1 MVGKGIGWILS
12 FAASVSFFFGYV
24 IAVIAGIWWP
34 DNEPVLIVLLVMGF
48 VVGFLNITHREVV
61 PYLVAAIAL
70 IVIGTVHPFDPVL
83 REVSNKFVDD
93 INDITTLLA
102 LFTAPAALLQAIR
115 AGITLSA
122 PGDQISR

>member
-24 IAVIAGIWWP
+24 IAVVAGIWWP
-34 DNEPVLIVLLVMGF
+34 DNEPVLIILFVMGF

-70 IVIGTVHPFDPVL
+70 IVIGYTQPFNAFI
-83 REVSNKFVDD
+83 EVNDD
-93 INDITTLLA
+93 VVENINDVTKLLA
-102 LFTAPAALLQAIR
+102 LFIAPAALLQAIR
-115 AGITLSA
+115 AGISLSA
-122 PGDQISR
+122 PGDQITR

>member
-1 MVGKGIGWILS
+1 MVGKGVGWIFG

-34 DNEPVLIVLLVMGF
+34 DNEPILIILFVMGF

-70 IVIGTVHPFDPVL
+70 IVIGFTKPFDAFDSVNHDI
-83 REVSNKFVDD
+83 VKN
-93 INDITTLLA
+93 INDVTELLA
-102 LFTAPAALLQAIR
+102 LFIAPAALLQAIR

-122 PGDQISR
+122 PGDQTSR